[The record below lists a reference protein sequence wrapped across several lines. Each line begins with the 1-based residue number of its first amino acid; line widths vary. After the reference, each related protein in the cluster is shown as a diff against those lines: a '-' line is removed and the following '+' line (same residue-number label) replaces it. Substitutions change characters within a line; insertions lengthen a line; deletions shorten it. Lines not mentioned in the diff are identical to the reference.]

1 MAVFLLITAIL
12 QIIHIQFSLY
22 SICWYL
28 SWVCANEDYDCIGYS
43 YSTCWYLSVIGFVI
57 GGGELTF
64 SYSTCWYLS
73 NNSDIKVVM
82 INGVFVQH
90 LLIFINWCIGLEAWT
105 PKFSYSTCWY
115 LSGILQRIK
124 ENIPAFSYSTCWYLS
139 NMYSLNGFSKKL
151 FSYSTCWYL
160 SLMLLGFINYI
171 IVINY

>member
-28 SWVCANEDYDCIGYS
+28 SWVCANEDYDCIGY
-43 YSTCWYLSVIGFVI
+43 
-57 GGGELTF
+57 